1 MGKSKAKKAKKTAK
15 KGADR
20 RITLAPDKY
29 LTAEQEK
36 RLLAHL
42 RDKADAARERGSTRQ
57 VFNEF
62 LVTLLLR
69 SGLRITEACSLDI
82 RDVPITHGKDAI
94 YVRNGKGGLAR
105 TVLIGKKLRDR
116 IRRFVAIFRNVAG
129 PKMPLLLAESGN
141 RLGYMSAYQKLKG
154 IGMAVG
160 FRLTPHMLRHNYAM
174 RLYAQS
180 HDLLFVQRQLGHS
193 DPATTAIYA
202 RTYASDGKAQLV
214 GLESEDD

>member
-1 MGKSKAKKAKKTAK
+1 MTKTKAKRARKAT
-15 KGADR
+15 KGTDR
-20 RITLAPDKY
+20 RITLAADKY

-36 RLLAHL
+36 RLLDHL
-42 RDKADAARERGSTRQ
+42 RDKADAARQRGSTRQ
-57 VFNEF
+57 VLNEF

-69 SGLRITEACSLDI
+69 SGLRIAEACNLNI
-82 RDVPITHGKDAI
+82 RDLPIAHGKDAI

-105 TVLIGKKLRDR
+105 TVLIGRKLRDR

-129 PKMPLLLAESGN
+129 PKEPLLLAETGN
-141 RLGYMSAYQKLKG
+141 RLIYMSAYQKLKG
-154 IGMAVG
+154 IGAAMG

-180 HDLLFVQRQLGHS
+180 HDLLFLQRQLGHS

-202 RTYASDGKAQLV
+202 RTCVADGQAQLV
-214 GLESEDD
+214 GLESGDD